1 MATNCIIMP
10 RNVRADES
18 VLHPATAQTTSLRIT
33 VPAFVVAKLDLKK
46 GDRFRWHLEG
56 DGLKVEVVRG

>member
-1 MATNCIIMP
+1 MP

-33 VPAFVVAKLDLKK
+33 VPAFVAAKLDLKK
-46 GDRFRWHLEG
+46 GDRFRWHIEG
-56 DGLKVEVVRG
+56 KELRIEVMKDK

>member
-1 MATNCIIMP
+1 MP

-18 VLHPATAQTTSLRIT
+18 VLHPATAQTTSLRVT

-46 GDRFRWHLEG
+46 GDRFRWHIV
-56 DGLKVEVVRG
+56 DNGLRVEIIKD

>member
-1 MATNCIIMP
+1 MP

-18 VLHPATAQTTSLRIT
+18 VLHPATAQTTSLRVT

-46 GDRFRWHLEG
+46 GNRFRWHIEG
-56 DGLKVEVVRG
+56 NELKIEIIKENV